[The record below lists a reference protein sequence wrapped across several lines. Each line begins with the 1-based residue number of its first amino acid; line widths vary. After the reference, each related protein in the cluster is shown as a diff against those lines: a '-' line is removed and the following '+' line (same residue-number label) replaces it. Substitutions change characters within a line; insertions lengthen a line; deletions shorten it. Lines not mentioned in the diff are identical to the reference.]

1 MGKKSENLSRQSEKM
16 SEIGL
21 AKVENCLINLNH
33 GFFPDIFYYF
43 LTFFHPETKNL
54 ENFKNF
60 QTFERKTILP
70 GTLDLISNFVN

>member
-1 MGKKSENLSRQSEKM
+1 M

-21 AKVENCLINLNH
+21 AKVEKISDLLNH

-54 ENFKNF
+54 ENFNIF